1 MAAPKYFVIV
11 YCHKSSLLLPNSFYC
26 IFLNSANHPDDP
38 TFKHDPYLSISKA
51 SADHYFKNVENA
63 LDDSNST
70 HMAKYWD
77 EPWKLLVEELNVIKT
92 PEYGSLGYTKV
103 KEINS

>member
-1 MAAPKYFVIV
+1 MHVSTDEVYGDVIKGRTNEKYP
-11 YCHKSSLLLPNSFYC
+11 YNPSS
-26 IFLNSANHPDDP
+26 
-38 TFKHDPYLSISKA
+38 PYSSSKA